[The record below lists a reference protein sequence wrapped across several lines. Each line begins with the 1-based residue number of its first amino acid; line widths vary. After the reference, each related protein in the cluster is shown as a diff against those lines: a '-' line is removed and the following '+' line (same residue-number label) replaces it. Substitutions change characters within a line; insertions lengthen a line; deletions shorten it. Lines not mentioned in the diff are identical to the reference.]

1 MPSMNSSRLTLLIPL
16 LFCFSWGLANS
27 IPYTGK
33 ISIRG
38 VNYHGDAQFRFSLHD
53 GNGTTHWENG
63 QSGETIKVSVHN
75 GRYEVFLGGQ
85 GMNSLP
91 AELFLNYDKLYL
103 KVEVDMETGEGLRH
117 LAPDQLITVT
127 PRALVA
133 DIAKVAQVAE
143 KVSNGAIT
151 RDMLNPD
158 ILDDLNATI
167 EKSRL
172 SPHILSDINRTIT
185 YDRLA
190 PSAIH
195 AISSTSLSSI
205 TDGKIKIVPFGQTPP
220 SGYSLYHRGKV
231 ENLNWKFTQSTPSPG
246 ASFDR
251 IVIYNNRVILMG
263 RENGFQQYP
272 VLSPWKNFYSVN
284 NAIGGYSTVL
294 LNDNVYLIGGHDGN
308 SKSNRP
314 RYI

>member
-1 MPSMNSSRLTLLIPL
+1 MRGMNSSRLTLLIPL

-133 DIAKVAQVAE
+133 DMAE
-143 KVSNGAIT
+143 SMASGSISREQWSN
-151 RDMLNPD
+151 
-158 ILDDLNATI
+158 
-167 EKSRL
+167 
-172 SPHILSDINRTIT
+172 
-185 YDRLA
+185 
-190 PSAIH
+190 
-195 AISSTSLSSI
+195 
-205 TDGKIKIVPFGQTPP
+205 
-220 SGYSLYHRGKV
+220 
-231 ENLNWKFTQSTPSPG
+231 
-246 ASFDR
+246 
-251 IVIYNNRVILMG
+251 
-263 RENGFQQYP
+263 YP
-272 VLSPWKNFYSVN
+272 
-284 NAIGGYSTVL
+284 
-294 LNDNVYLIGGHDGN
+294 
-308 SKSNRP
+308 
-314 RYI
+314 